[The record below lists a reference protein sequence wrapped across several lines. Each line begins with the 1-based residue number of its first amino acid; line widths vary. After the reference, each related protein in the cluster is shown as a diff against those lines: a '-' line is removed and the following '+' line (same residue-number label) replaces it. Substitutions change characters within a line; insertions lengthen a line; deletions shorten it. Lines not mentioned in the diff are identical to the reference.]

1 MRNPKIKI
9 SENFGVFPG
18 FFGFQF
24 LDSLEL
30 QAYITTHSTWEE

>member
-1 MRNPKIKI
+1 
-9 SENFGVFPG
+9 VFPG

-30 QAYITTHSTWEE
+30 QAYITTHSTWEEWEVCFICNSEV